1 MTNWQDY
8 AAQKGTGSH
17 TVVGN
22 LKILRRLWSPQCRNR
37 RDILVYLPPSYS
49 HGDKHFPVIYMHDG
63 QNLFDQSTSFAGEW
77 QVDETMEAL
86 SRKGYE
92 AIVVGIPNMAHQ
104 RLDEYSPFPEPRHSE
119 GRGEAYLDFILETLK
134 PLINHHFRTL
144 PERAHTGIIGSS
156 MGGLISLYAFFRY
169 PEAFGFVGAMSPSL
183 WFARGR
189 IFSYL
194 EEAAL
199 TPGKIY
205 LDTGTCEGT
214 DFVADR
220 LLSARLNLYRTS
232 THAMFD
238 LLYHKGYRP
247 GQDLLYVEE
256 EGGLHNEA
264 AWARRLPE
272 ALQFLLGGVSG

>member
-1 MTNWQDY
+1 
-8 AAQKGTGSH
+8 
-17 TVVGN
+17 
-22 LKILRRLWSPQCRNR
+22 
-37 RDILVYLPPSYS
+37 LVYLPPSYS
-49 HGDKHFPVIYMHDG
+49 QSDKYFPVIYMHDG

-86 SRKGYE
+86 SHQGYE

-134 PLINHHFRTL
+134 PLINRQFRTL

-205 LDTGTCEGT
+205 LDTGTHEGT

-220 LLSARLNLYRTS
+220 LLSARLNPYRTT
-232 THAMFD
+232 THAMYD

-256 EGGLHNEA
+256 EGGLHHES

-272 ALQFLLGGVSG
+272 ALQFLLGRASR